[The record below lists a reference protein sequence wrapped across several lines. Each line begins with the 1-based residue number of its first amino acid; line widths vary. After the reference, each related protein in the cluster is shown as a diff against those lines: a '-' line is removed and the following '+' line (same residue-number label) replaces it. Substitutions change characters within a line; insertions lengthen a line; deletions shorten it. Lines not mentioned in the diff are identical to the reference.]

1 MAIFNFPIRQKDHAA
16 QAVRQRVRCNT
27 AGVNGAPTSW
37 QSSSSTTITFA
48 SALVSAA
55 AMLTLVNLASHI
67 VT

>member
-16 QAVRQRVRCNT
+16 QAVRAAREMQHRWRKRRT
-27 AGVNGAPTSW
+27 DLLAKFEL
-37 QSSSSTTITFA
+37 TITFA